1 MSRKHA
7 RISVV
12 EDVVIPAHL
21 LAATTQVNGPWT
33 TQGDEPS
40 LSEPGPVQQ
49 AIRTEALERQYGRL
63 RRSASVNS
71 SQPEKPRDY
80 HLRRQ
85 STPLSVAEISTIAE
99 PHDYYNKEFHQI
111 QWQCSPGRDFGQT
124 NPRAQNE
131 KPFPTVSVNGELPVG
146 ESAPTTRG
154 DAWPLPP
161 RPHSYRISRIEPTE
175 EPPQRT
181 NRHSIYDVYEKAK
194 ERRVALQRKYWV
206 QVLFEYTVYI
216 FLLAFIYF
224 VLIGM
229 PLWRGAVWWLYYVVR
244 TKFVIPG
251 GWGITIGIAIL

>member
-7 RISVV
+7 RNSMV

-21 LAATTQVNGPWT
+21 LAATTQVNGPFT
-33 TQGDEPS
+33 ARSDEA
-40 LSEPGPVQQ
+40 SESGPGPIHQ
-49 AIRTEALERQYGRL
+49 AIRTEALERQFGQL

-71 SQPEKPRDY
+71 SHPQKPKDTRF
-80 HLRRQ
+80 RRQ
-85 STPLSVAEISTIAE
+85 SAPLSVAEISTIAE
-99 PHDYYNKEFHQI
+99 IEPAQLSPNGSSHV
-111 QWQCSPGRDFGQT
+111 QWQHGQDDFGAHSRQL
-124 NPRAQNE
+124 
-131 KPFPTVSVNGELPVG
+131 S
-146 ESAPTTRG
+146 ESIPATRG

-194 ERRVALQRKYWV
+194 ERRIALQRKYWV

-216 FLLAFIYF
+216 FLAAFIYF